1 MARSPLVDR
10 PDLEAPAA
18 LDDLPFKDEKKASAG
33 MFKAARDFLAKQP
46 KVKIRLPED
55 AVVIY
60 NGYPFQIPGR
70 KQVEVPKQIA
80 EIIEQSQD
88 LGRF

>member
-10 PDLEAPAA
+10 PDLDVPAE
-18 LDDLPFKDEKKASAG
+18 LDNLPFKDEKKATAG
-33 MFKAARDFLAKQP
+33 MFKAARDFLATQP
-46 KVKIRLPED
+46 KVKVRLNED

-70 KQVEVPKQIA
+70 KSVEVPKQIA
-80 EIIEQSQD
+80 EIIDQAQD